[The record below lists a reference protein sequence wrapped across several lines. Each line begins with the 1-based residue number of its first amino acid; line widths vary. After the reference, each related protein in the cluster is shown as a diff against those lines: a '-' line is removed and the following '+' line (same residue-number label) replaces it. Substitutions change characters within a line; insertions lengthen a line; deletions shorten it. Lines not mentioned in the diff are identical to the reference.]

1 MERNPR
7 IYTYLTIP
15 FFEHSLPLAMRGA
28 SGAFLGCW
36 SEIFN
41 RSIYES
47 FLLRNFHFLPYEVR
61 ELKIEKELGGK

>member
-1 MERNPR
+1 
-7 IYTYLTIP
+7 
-15 FFEHSLPLAMRGA
+15 MRGA

-47 FLLRNFHFLPYEVR
+47 FLLRNFHFLPYGVR